1 MANVAVVGSQWG
13 DEGKG
18 KVVDW
23 LSQRADVVVRFQ
35 GGHNAGHTLVI
46 DGEIYTLSLLPS
58 GVVRRNKLSII
69 GNGVVID
76 PWALLDEIKE
86 IKSKG
91 IVVLYATLLYGILL
105 IFFGLA
111 SSLIIGTII
120 IALLGASDAVGMTTR
135 QSIVQLTTPNE
146 MRGRAVSFH
155 SVAAMTANNIGHF
168 EVGVMSDIIGAEKT
182 MILGGI
188 LSILV
193 VIIIWKAFSGVSSYK
208 YSD

>member
-1 MANVAVVGSQWG
+1 MGSFFVFFTS
-13 DEGKG
+13 K
-18 KVVDW
+18 
-23 LSQRADVVVRFQ
+23 
-35 GGHNAGHTLVI
+35 
-46 DGEIYTLSLLPS
+46 
-58 GVVRRNKLSII
+58 
-69 GNGVVID
+69 
-76 PWALLDEIKE
+76 

-135 QSIVQLTTPNE
+135 QTIVQLTTPNE

-155 SVAAMTANNIGHF
+155 SVSAMTANNIGHF
-168 EVGVMSDIIGAEKT
+168 EVGVMSDIIGANNT

-188 LSILV
+188 LSIFV
-193 VIIIWKAFSGVSSYK
+193 VIIIWKTFSGVSEYK
-208 YSD
+208 YSE